1 LEFLLQEFQQV
12 NSQQSNKF
20 TESELV
26 ADFLLRHRLTLPLN
40 QSHEAVL
47 VSQVYSDIHQVLEE
61 SQESHAIN
69 ADEMVAP
76 SHRDDT

>member
-1 LEFLLQEFQQV
+1 LEFLLKEFQQV

-26 ADFLLRHRLTLPLN
+26 ADFLLRLRLTLPLN

-61 SQESHAIN
+61 SQESHDIN